1 MILTIDIGNT
11 TVALCGVR
19 GGQVCFSAR
28 VDTTR
33 GAGEAEY
40 RARLQKVFA
49 AAKRQPVRFEG
60 AILSSV
66 VPELTDVLAACAAE
80 YCPAPPILVSPALK
94 TGLVM
99 DVPHPEQVGRDRIV
113 DAAAAAALYPL
124 PVITVDLGTATTF
137 SVVDENRHFLGG
149 VICPGLSTGLRALNE
164 KCAQLPPVRLG
175 KPKAAIGTD
184 TQSCMQNGAVL
195 GTAAMIDGIAD
206 RIEAQLGRPATV
218 VVTGGLSR
226 FVTPYCRRAVI
237 FDGSLMQKG
246 LAELYARNADG
257 AAPPAPRRARRHHSA
272 HRGAAKPAGEP
283 AAQTGGKTAV
293 PAQAQGA
300 GRTRGGRGGSGSKST

>member
-19 GGQVCFSAR
+19 GGQVCFAAR

-33 GAGEAEY
+33 GAGVAEY
-40 RARLQKVFA
+40 RARLEKAFST
-49 AAKRQPVRFEG
+49 AKHQPVRFEG

-66 VPELTDVLAACAAE
+66 VPELTEVLAVCAGE
-80 YCPAPPILVSPALK
+80 YCPAPPLIVSPALQ

-113 DAAAAAALYPL
+113 DAAAAAAHYPL
-124 PVITVDLGTATTF
+124 PVVTVDMGTATTF
-137 SVVDENRHFLGG
+137 NVVDENRHFLGG

-206 RIEAQLGRPATV
+206 RIEQQLGRPVTV
-218 VVTGGLSR
+218 VVTGGLAR
-226 FVTPYCRRAVI
+226 FVTPYCRRKVVL
-237 FDGSLMQKG
+237 DNQLMQKG
-246 LAELYARNADG
+246 LAALYAANTG
-257 AAPPAPRRARRHHSA
+257 AKAACAPAAARRPRRRRS
-272 HRGAAKPAGEP
+272 
-283 AAQTGGKTAV
+283 
-293 PAQAQGA
+293 
-300 GRTRGGRGGSGSKST
+300 GGRGGKKNNAGEGGNSPAST